1 MPHDLGDGSPRRRLL
16 ALIVDPASSP
26 VRLCSCGMPADSTC
40 ARCALPLCPAHRPA
54 ADRRCGECEALF
66 RRRRPARVVRYFL
79 ALTASAVGLVLGL
92 CFLVLA
98 TAGAALG
105 VAPLILFGSF
115 PVILRSLERRAR
127 NLFLAEHRERH
138 ALPRAHLIR

>member
-1 MPHDLGDGSPRRRLL
+1 MLVAP
-16 ALIVDPASSP
+16 P
-26 VRLCSCGMPADSTC
+26 VRLCSCGEPAEGTC
-40 ARCALPLCPAHRPA
+40 ARCGLPLCLAHQPA

-66 RRRRPARVVRYFL
+66 RRRRPARMVRYVL
-79 ALTASAVGLVLGL
+79 ALAASAVGLVVGL

-98 TAGAALG
+98 TAGGAIG
-105 VAPLILFGSF
+105 IAPLILFGSF

-138 ALPRAHLIR
+138 ALPRAQLVIR